1 MTPTRVLAR
10 LLSRSLLVVAPFAV
24 AALAPGPRLAA
35 AADAEPCAIAVKGDN
50 PVVKACADGGIPKAK
65 RAMKELVRTAK
76 ARGTKMECTDCH
88 VAIDEWKL
96 KDGAT
101 DRFRKLL
108 EVAK

>member
-1 MTPTRVLAR
+1 MTPTRVHPVLLR
-10 LLSRSLLVVAPFAV
+10 LLLVAAPFAV
-24 AALAPGPRLAA
+24 AALTPGAAP
-35 AADAEPCAIAVKGDN
+35 AADAEPCTIAVKGDN
-50 PVVKACADGGIPKAK
+50 PVVKACAEGGIPKAK
-65 RAMKELVRTAK
+65 RAMKELVRTAR

-108 EVAK
+108 DVAK